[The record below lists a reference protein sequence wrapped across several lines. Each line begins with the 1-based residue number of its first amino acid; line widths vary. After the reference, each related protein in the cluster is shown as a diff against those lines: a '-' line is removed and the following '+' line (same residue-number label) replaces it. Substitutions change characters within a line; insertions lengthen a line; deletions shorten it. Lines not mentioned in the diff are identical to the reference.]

1 MDAELTAH
9 GTNDMNDEKPRRYC
23 INQDGLPDKFPTH
36 GHEAAFW
43 ESLGR
48 AVATFGF
55 LEEVLGKAIF
65 AFTATRSY
73 GDAEIDQAYA
83 DWLPKLECAL
93 IDPLGNLIDTY
104 GKAVRDNP
112 DAVIENFDELLDDLR
127 KASQMRNILCHG
139 SWRLP
144 DTNGASIPFFVNRQ
158 KQIVDTPMD
167 RKFTDQVQ
175 QHVAKLA
182 CAVINTVT
190 QMGWQFPGSAGPGK
204 TIWEPTAQEPQ
215 CT

>member
-1 MDAELTAH
+1 MTQEETV
-9 GTNDMNDEKPRRYC
+9 RYF
-23 INQDGLPDKFPTH
+23 IDQDSLPDRFPTH
-36 GHEAAFW
+36 RHEAAFW

-55 LEEVLGKAIF
+55 LEEILGRAIF
-65 AFTATRSY
+65 LFTATRPY
-73 GDAEIDQAYA
+73 TEAEIEQASTE
-83 DWLPKLECAL
+83 WLAKLERAL

-112 DAVIENFDELLDDLR
+112 EAAIDHLDDLLGDLR

-139 SWRLP
+139 SWRP
-144 DTNGASIPFFVNRQ
+144 PETGGASIPFFVNRQ
-158 KQIVDTPMD
+158 KEIFDTAMD
-167 RKFTDQVQ
+167 CESIDQVQ
-175 QHVAKLA
+175 RHTANLA

-204 TIWEPTAQEPQ
+204 TI
-215 CT
+215 